1 MLRKLEE
8 SDYDKNLIELLNFLY
23 KDNSFTKLEFCSVF
37 DYINSNNNI
46 NIFVKEVDNK
56 IVAIGTILI
65 EQKLIHNLGTAGYIQ
80 DIIVH
85 KDYRA
90 RGYSREI
97 VDYLKQVAIDNK
109 CYKVVLNCSDDNIKM
124 YEKMGF
130 KLNGNEMALY
140 SKL

>member
-8 SDYDKNLIELLNFLY
+8 SDYDKNLIELLNFMY
-23 KDNSFTKLEFCSVF
+23 KDNSFTKLEFYSVF
-37 DYINSNNNI
+37 DYINSNNI
-46 NIFVKEVDNK
+46 NIFVKDVDNK

-65 EQKLIHNLGTAGYIQ
+65 EQKLIHNLGTVGYIQ

-85 KDYRA
+85 KDYRG
-90 RGYSREI
+90 RGYSTEI
-97 VDYLKQVAIDNK
+97 VEHLKKVALDNK
-109 CYKVVLNCSDDNIKM
+109 CYKVILNCSDDKIKL
-124 YEKMGF
+124 YKKMGF